1 MKLEVNYINNYQKRT
16 NTGTL
21 NNILSK
27 KKKQRFNEE
36 MKEEIRNTLR
46 QRKIEI
52 QYPKIFVIQ
61 QKREVYSN
69 TALTQNKNKNK

>member
-1 MKLEVNYINNYQKRT
+1 
-16 NTGTL
+16 
-21 NNILSK
+21 
-27 KKKQRFNEE
+27 

-61 QKREVYSN
+61 QKGEVYSN

>member
-1 MKLEVNYINNYQKRT
+1 
-16 NTGTL
+16 
-21 NNILSK
+21 
-27 KKKQRFNEE
+27 